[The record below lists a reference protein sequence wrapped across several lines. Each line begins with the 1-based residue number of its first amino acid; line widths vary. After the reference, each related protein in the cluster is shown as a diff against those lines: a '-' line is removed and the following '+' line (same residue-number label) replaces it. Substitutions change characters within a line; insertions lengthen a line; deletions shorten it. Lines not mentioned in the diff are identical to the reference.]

1 MLITTQPYSAD
12 LARQLRILLAVS
24 TLWISGSDLFLVNDG
39 KKLCRHWNFGF
50 SSREVW
56 FFQLLYFMWSKIRN
70 LIAAN
75 KDCRLF
81 NIFRFSFF
89 SLRYHRISL
98 HGAPSFSQQRKQ
110 SFLLFALLVRFF
122 CNAMKIPN
130 KHQILTCSIFKNK
143 RKNPKWKVYS
153 QNLTH
158 GVSSFWVP

>member
-1 MLITTQPYSAD
+1 MFITTQPYSAD
-12 LARQLRILLAVS
+12 LSRQLRILLAVS
-24 TLWISGSDLFLVNDG
+24 TLWISGSDVFLVNYG
-39 KKLCRHWNFGF
+39 KKLCCHWNFGF
-50 SSREVW
+50 SSTEVRL
-56 FFQLLYFMWSKIRN
+56 FQLIYFMWSKLRN

-89 SLRYHRISL
+89 SQKYHKISL

-122 CNAMKIPN
+122 SNAMKIPN
-130 KHQILTCSIFKNK
+130 NHQILTCSIFKNN
-143 RKNPKWKVYS
+143 RKNLKWKVYS

-158 GVSSFWVP
+158 GVSSFYFP